1 MAKPQFTNF
10 PIAALLP
17 IHVSSFVCFSAVAQ
31 KREKDRE
38 FVWDRNEEKASHTY
52 RDESPN
58 V

>member
-1 MAKPQFTNF
+1 MLVVLF
-10 PIAALLP
+10 
-17 IHVSSFVCFSAVAQ
+17 VSPRWRK